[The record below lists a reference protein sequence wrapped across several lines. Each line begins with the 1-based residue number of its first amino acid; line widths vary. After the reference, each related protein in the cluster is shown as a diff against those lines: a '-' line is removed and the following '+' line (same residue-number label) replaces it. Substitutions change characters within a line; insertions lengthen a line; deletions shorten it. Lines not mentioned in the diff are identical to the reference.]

1 MMLEADVSLGTLI
14 GHPDQD
20 PFPVMAHPPHTT
32 SDLSLEMFL
41 DGVIQVNTKDL
52 PY

>member
-14 GHPDQD
+14 GHPDED
-20 PFPVMAHPPHTT
+20 LFPVMAHPPHTT

-41 DGVIQVNTKDL
+41 DGVIQVNRRFL
-52 PY
+52 I